1 MNTLRVSLFQSDIVW
16 ENKESNLER
25 CAKQIE
31 SLAGKSDLVVLP
43 ETFAT
48 GFSMETARLAEP
60 NDGSIIQ
67 TVQFWASQYNIAI
80 CGSFIATSY
89 SGHFFNRGFFV
100 TPEQDLFFY
109 NKRHLFRMGE
119 ENKQF
124 TAGNHYE
131 VIPYKDWNIR
141 MIICYDLR
149 FPVWS
154 RNKNNEYDLLICT
167 ANWPK
172 ARADAWK
179 ALLKARALENQC
191 YVCAANRI
199 GNDGNGIPHQGDS
212 LLFDYKGRTIV
223 EAPLNEESLLTVE
236 INKKE
241 LDDFR
246 EKFPVWMDSDN
257 FYLEI

>member
-1 MNTLRVSLFQSDIVW
+1 MNSLRISLCQSDIIW
-16 ENKESNLER
+16 ENKEKNLELFG
-25 CAKQIE
+25 KKIE

-48 GFSMETARLAEP
+48 GFSMKTSCLAET
-60 NDGSIIQ
+60 NEGNIIQ
-67 TVQFWASQYNIAI
+67 TAQSWASKYGIAV

-119 ENKQF
+119 ENEQF

-131 VIPYKDWNIR
+131 IIPYKGWNIR

-154 RNKNNEYDLLICT
+154 RNKKNEYDLLICT

-172 ARADAWK
+172 SRADAWK

-191 YVCAANRI
+191 YVCAVNRI
-199 GNDGNGIPHQGDS
+199 GNDGNGISHQGDS
-212 LLFDYKGRTIV
+212 LLFDYKGRIIL
-223 EAPLNEESLLTVE
+223 EASLNEESTLSSV

-241 LDDFR
+241 LNDFR
-246 EKFPVWMDSDN
+246 KKFPVWMDSDD
-257 FYLEI
+257 FYLEV